1 MSRRIQPLSVTLFFC
16 DLLLVPVGF
25 WSAVQLRSLLPL
37 GRGGALAE
45 DVVAVPAFLYLVAI
59 FCWLLGLAAG
69 GAYNPQL
76 SLRWYNEAW
85 RVGWGAAL
93 ATMILAGVIYMT
105 YRELSRLQFVYFFA
119 ATLLMLLG
127 YRAALRVYY
136 RAAGRAR
143 FGGRSRILI
152 VGAGDLGERVSR
164 AILDHSRWGFTL
176 AGFVDDDPEKAGRKI
191 NGVPVLGSLRD
202 LGAAV
207 EKLEVDEVWSALP
220 MRAHEK
226 LNEMIVALEKAPVR
240 IKVVPDYYSMALIRA
255 EPEVLGGIPVIGL
268 REPVIEGVPRL
279 IKRAFDLLVG
289 TLLLLLALPP
299 MALIALLIRTGSPG
313 PVLLRQSRVGENG
326 RLFDMLKFRTMIA
339 QAQSQEG
346 IATQPDQ
353 AGQVVHKHKDDPRI
367 TRPGKL
373 LRRYS
378 LDELPQLINVLKG
391 EMSLVGPRPEMPWLV
406 DRYESWQRKRFA
418 VPQGLTGWWQINGRS
433 DRPMHLHTED
443 DLYYVYNY
451 SIWLDIWILIRT
463 PISVI
468 TGQGAF

>member
-1 MSRRIQPLSVTLFFC
+1 MSRKIQPLSITLFFC
-16 DLLLVPVGF
+16 DLILVPLGL
-25 WSAVQLRSLLPL
+25 WIAVQLRSLLPI

-45 DVVAVPAFLYLVAI
+45 SIVAVPTFVYVVAI
-59 FCWLLGLAAG
+59 ICWLLGLTAS

-85 RVGWGAAL
+85 RVGWGAIL
-93 ATMILAGVIYMT
+93 ATMTLAGVIYMT
-105 YRELSRLQFVYFFA
+105 YRELSRLQFIYFFTV
-119 ATLLMLLG
+119 TLLMLLG

-136 RAAGRAR
+136 RVLGRAR
-143 FGGRSRILI
+143 FVSRSRILI

-176 AGFVDDDPEKAGRKI
+176 VGFLDDDPAKAGRQI
-191 NGVPVLGSLRD
+191 NDIPVLGTLQNLNS
-202 LGAAV
+202 AV
-207 EKLEVDEVWSALP
+207 GELAVDEVWSALP

-226 LNEMIVALEKAPVR
+226 LNEILVALEKTPVR

-255 EPEVLGGIPVIGL
+255 EPEVLGGMPIIGL

-279 IKRAFDLLVG
+279 IKRAFDLVVG
-289 TLLLLLALPP
+289 TVLLLLALPP
-299 MALIALLIRTGSPG
+299 MALIAVLVRLDSPG

-326 RLFDMLKFRTMIA
+326 RLFGMLKFRTMLAEA
-339 QAQSQEG
+339 QPQVA
-346 IATQPDQ
+346 AAPPADQ
-353 AGQVVHKHKDDPRI
+353 AEQIVHKRKDDPRV

-378 LDELPQLINVLKG
+378 LDELPQLINVLQG

-463 PISVI
+463 PVAVI